1 MVPVPVYPPDLDVT
15 PAPVVKVLLVVAICA
30 AVVFVVLALA
40 ARRWVGRRGAGIV
53 AGVCLGLVVLG
64 GLGAFVAD
72 RLTRPGIE
80 RAADARVREQLG
92 LRTRA
97 ADALGAAYG
106 VTIDPAELMY
116 VYDGSPVRVT
126 FPDGH
131 DETCALGA
139 DDVLTLTCPTPPPR
153 EPATADG

>member
-15 PAPVVKVLLVVAICA
+15 PAPTVKVLLIVSICA
-30 AVVFVVLALA
+30 AALFVVLALT
-40 ARRWVGRRGAGIV
+40 ARRWLGRRSAGV
-53 AGVCLGLVVLG
+53 AAGVCLGLAVLG

-72 RLTRPGIE
+72 RVTKPGIE
-80 RAADARVREQLG
+80 RASEARDDERLA

-106 VTIDPAELMY
+106 VTLDPAELMY
-116 VYDGSPVRVT
+116 VYDDSPVRVT

-139 DDVLTLTCPTPPPR
+139 DDALTLSCPTPLPR
-153 EPATADG
+153 DPATADG